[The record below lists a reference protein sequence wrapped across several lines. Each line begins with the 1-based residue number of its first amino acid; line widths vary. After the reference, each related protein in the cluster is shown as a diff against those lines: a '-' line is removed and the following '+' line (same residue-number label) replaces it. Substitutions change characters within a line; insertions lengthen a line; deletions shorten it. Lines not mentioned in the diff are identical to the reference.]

1 MTKKLNK
8 TVHPSLVRAY
18 REAIYIVNEG
28 DEAISLKVGEVSH
41 ALASLMS
48 CHKSHTAAILT
59 AYNPYSETKSLE
71 ENESSQAK
79 LKNALS
85 LKAKSCI
92 NAIGTD
98 AKGEWEPEPSIL
110 ALDIS
115 LQDAELLAD
124 EYGQNAF
131 IWINNSDGFVSL
143 RLRFEIGV
151 LDNKELQDW
160 IDSLSSPLKDRVQK
174 LTLHEQS
181 LILSTPIE
189 EQEHWLNPN
198 SWDLNNPW
206 PLARPDGTAMGV
218 GTEMDRMFKLIAAGI
233 QKVY

>member
-1 MTKKLNK
+1 MTINAKR
-8 TVHPSLVRAY
+8 TVHPLLVRAY

-28 DEAISLKVGEVSH
+28 DEAISLRVGEASH
-41 ALASLMS
+41 ELAKLMYL
-48 CHKSHTAAILT
+48 HKAQTAAVLT
-59 AYNPYSETKSLE
+59 AYNPYSQPKSLE
-71 ENESSQAK
+71 ENESSQSK

-85 LKAKSCI
+85 LKSISCI

-98 AKGEWEPEPSIL
+98 AKGDWDSEPSL
-110 ALDIS
+110 LVLGIS
-115 LQDAELLAD
+115 LQDAEILAD

-143 RLRFEIGV
+143 RLRFEIGMPS
-151 LDNKELQDW
+151 DKELNDW
-160 IDSLSSPLKDRVQK
+160 ISSLSSSLKDCVQN

-198 SWDLNNPW
+198 EWDLNKTW
-206 PLARPDGTAMGV
+206 PLARPDGSAMGV

>member
-1 MTKKLNK
+1 MTKKLKK
-8 TVHPSLVRAY
+8 TVHPLLVRAY
-18 REAIYIVNEG
+18 REAIYIVNG
-28 DEAISLKVGEVSH
+28 DDEAISLQVGEVSH

-48 CHKSHTAAILT
+48 FHKSHTAAILT

-85 LKAKSCI
+85 IKAKSCI

-98 AKGEWEPEPSIL
+98 TKGEWNPEPSIL

-115 LQDAELLAD
+115 LQDAETLAD

-131 IWINNSDGFVSL
+131 IWINSSDGFVSL

-151 LDNKELQDW
+151 LSNKELEDW
-160 IDSLSSPLKDRVQK
+160 LDPLSSPLKDRLQK
-174 LTLHEQS
+174 LTLHELS
-181 LILSTPIE
+181 LILSTPIH

-198 SWDLNNPW
+198 SWDLNKPW

-218 GTEMDRMFKLIAAGI
+218 GTEMDRIFKLIAAGI
-233 QKVY
+233 QRVY